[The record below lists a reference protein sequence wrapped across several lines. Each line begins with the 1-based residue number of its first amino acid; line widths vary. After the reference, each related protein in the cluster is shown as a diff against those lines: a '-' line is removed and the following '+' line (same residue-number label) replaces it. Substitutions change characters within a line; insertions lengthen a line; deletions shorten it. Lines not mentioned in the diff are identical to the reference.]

1 MEGIN
6 ERIQEII
13 NVLEVRKSH
22 FAAVL
27 NVSPSFITQVCAGRC
42 SVSDR
47 TISDICRIFH
57 VSEHWLRTGE
67 GEMFAARSLDQELAA
82 LAEALMQESSESFRK
97 RFIAALLQLPQEF
110 WPELEKFV
118 EALRKGG
125 TP

>member
-1 MEGIN
+1 
-6 ERIQEII
+6 
-13 NVLEVRKSH
+13 
-22 FAAVL
+22 
-27 NVSPSFITQVCAGRC
+27 
-42 SVSDR
+42 
-47 TISDICRIFH
+47 
-57 VSEHWLRTGE
+57 
-67 GEMFAARSLDQELAA
+67 MFAARSLDQELVA